1 MESAAVPGLVPEEG
15 YLMLKQAA
23 LTGAVALLLSNAV
36 YAQSARTDTQIFGD
50 IVREVV
56 TYQRFTVF
64 DNINGSVDH
73 GVVTLTGEVT
83 QPFKAADIARLVERV
98 RGVVTVRNEIQAL
111 PVSFFDDEL
120 RYRIARAIYGNQEF
134 WQYAAMHNPPIH
146 IIVDNGRVTLT
157 GVVSTNVERALAGSL
172 ANSSDA
178 FSVENRLKTDA
189 EMRALLAKFN

>member
-1 MESAAVPGLVPEEG
+1 MESAAVPELVPEEG

-23 LTGAVALLLSNAV
+23 LTGAVALLLSNAL
-36 YAQSARTDTQIFGD
+36 YAQGVRTDTQIFGD

-64 DNINGSVDH
+64 DNISGSVDH

-146 IIVDNGRVTLT
+146 IIVDNGHVTLT

-172 ANSSDA
+172 ANSFDA